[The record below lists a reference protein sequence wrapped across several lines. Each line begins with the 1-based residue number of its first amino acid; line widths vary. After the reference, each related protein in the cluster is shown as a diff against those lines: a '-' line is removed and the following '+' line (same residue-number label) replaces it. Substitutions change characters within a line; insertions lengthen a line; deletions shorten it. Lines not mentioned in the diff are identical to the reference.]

1 MPLLALLVLLALA
14 RVAGTVDNPA
24 DLAERVASG
33 DPGAR
38 LEASGRLEEIGRP
51 ALTDLRIARGKA
63 EDPAASRRLAE
74 LIDLIARQRLLRAS
88 AVDRIEARD
97 VSVSE
102 AVADLGR
109 RSGFSLEL
117 DPPADPGWTSTRVT
131 LSAAGPLGFWEA
143 LDRLGAAGG
152 FRLEANS
159 FRSGPAVDNPPQ
171 IRLARSMDPR
181 PRTCYAGPFR
191 VDLVSL
197 SRHRQVA
204 QARPGASPRPI
215 DRFAAELRLV
225 AEPGLEVERNGMP
238 RVFEALDDSGA
249 DLRPESTQ
257 DPSRNV
263 FSARQ
268 WLPGPSVQMYRVPLA
283 IPAGRG
289 GNLKRL
295 RGCLPIVVAAREGPI
310 MIVPLVGA
318 EGRTFSTGGIILT
331 IRRLQPP
338 SPGHPGTLTLSIRG
352 EEYRTT
358 PTIAAGP
365 RELTLSP
372 IRPVFSAEDHIELND
387 PRGRPLPHYSSAPPP
402 RPDGSIEVQITIQP
416 NPQLGPPTTLRYY
429 GVNAE
434 ATEVPFLFEDVPMP

>member
-1 MPLLALLVLLALA
+1 MPPLALFLLLALTP
-14 RVAGTVDNPA
+14 VAGAVDNPA

-33 DPGAR
+33 DLGAR
-38 LEASGRLEEIGRP
+38 LEAAGRLEEIGRP

-63 EDPAASRRLAE
+63 EDPTAARRLAE
-74 LIDLIARQRLLRAS
+74 VIDLIARQRLLRAS
-88 AVDRIEARD
+88 VVDRLEAQD
-97 VSVSE
+97 VTVAE
-102 AVADLGR
+102 AVAELGR
-109 RSGFSLEL
+109 RSGVSLEL
-117 DPPADPGWTSTRVT
+117 DPVADPAWTSKRVT
-131 LSAAGPLGFWEA
+131 LGTAGPLGFWEA
-143 LDRLGAAGG
+143 LDRLGESGG

-159 FRSGPAVDNPPQ
+159 FRSGPTVDKPSQ
-171 IRLARSMDPR
+171 LRLARSMDPK

-204 QARPGASPRPI
+204 QPRPGTSPRPI
-215 DRFAAELRLV
+215 DEFAAELRLV
-225 AEPGLEVERNGMP
+225 AEPGLEIERNGTP
-238 RVFEALDDSGA
+238 RVFEALDDHGA

-257 DPSRNV
+257 DQSRNA

-289 GNLKRL
+289 GTLKRL
-295 RGCLPIVVAAREGPI
+295 RGCLPIIVAAREGPI
-310 MIVPLVGA
+310 LIVPLEGA
-318 EGRTFSTGGIILT
+318 EGRTFSSGGIILNV
-331 IRRLQPP
+331 RRLQPP
-338 SPGHPGTLTLSIRG
+338 ALGRPGLLTLSIRG

-372 IRPVFSAEDHIELND
+372 IRPVFSADDHIEIVD
-387 PRGRPLPHYSSAPPP
+387 SRGRPLPHFASAPPP
-402 RPDGSIEVQITIQP
+402 RLDGSIEVQISLQP
-416 NPQLGPPTTLRYY
+416 NPLGPPATLRYY